1 MGEIDP
7 EFVGRFTFKQIM
19 KSGAILTGG
28 DNDNGASE
36 EPPAGD
42 DVIWDGEVD
51 EEAWFDD

>member
-28 DNDNGASE
+28 ENDSGASE

-42 DVIWDGEVD
+42 DAIWDGEVD